1 MTVVGFTS
9 STSRIKDQAEYA
21 KNKGLEAFGVS
32 VIEDG
37 DGKHDA
43 IKASNAQMHLFMQ
56 MKRGNVQYMVFQDPE
71 HVGIFMDNIIGYYG
85 EDKAGK
91 ILEPV
96 RFIAVNGSESE
107 MQSRGLKAESAFGT
121 LEEALDSL
129 I

>member
-71 HVGIFMDNIIGYYG
+71 HVGIFKLRKECFNHH
-85 EDKAGK
+85 ES
-91 ILEPV
+91 
-96 RFIAVNGSESE
+96 IAV
-107 MQSRGLKAESAFGT
+107 
-121 LEEALDSL
+121 
-129 I
+129 